1 MTKQFRIEHN
11 LETGE
16 IIKIELTG
24 DELLEHEKTLAETNA
39 ALAAEK
45 KKAADKEALCAKL
58 GISLDEAALLLS

>member
-16 IIKIELTG
+16 IIEIELTG
-24 DELLEHEKTLAETNA
+24 NELLEHEKTLAETNA
-39 ALAAEK
+39 ALEAEK
-45 KKAADKEALCAKL
+45 KKLADKEELCAKL

>member
-16 IIKIELTG
+16 VLEIELTA
-24 DELLEHEKTLAETNA
+24 DELIEHEKTLAQSNA

-45 KKAADKEALCAKL
+45 KKIADKEALCAKL
-58 GISLDEAALLLS
+58 GISMDEAKLLLS